1 MNMKTYLY
9 RLFKWLTKGVPVTRV
24 NAGITTIDAS
34 QKLAGKKILVT
45 GGSKGIG
52 FHLAQKFLSEGAEV
66 VIIGRNGTTLN
77 EAANRLG
84 CHSICCDIT
93 NISQL
98 DRLIGKAAELMGGI
112 NCLVNNAGI
121 CNIDNGFMN
130 VSEDSYDQQFLTNVK
145 SPFFL
150 TQSFVKWITANN
162 AQPAAVLFITSERG
176 KYPDDAPYGMTKAAM
191 ANIIPGLARQFAA
204 KDIRFNAIAPG
215 VTADVLGN
223 PDMME
228 DLYLKGSVGK
238 RFFLPQEL
246 AEVATFLISDASKC
260 ISGEE
265 IACDQANYYK

>member
-1 MNMKTYLY
+1 MKTYLY
-9 RLFKWLTKGVPVTRV
+9 RLFKWISKGIPVNKI
-24 NAGITTIDAS
+24 NAGITTINS
-34 QKLAGKKILVT
+34 SNKLAGKKILVT

-52 FHLAQKFLSEGAEV
+52 YHLTKKFIEEGAEV
-66 VIIGRNGTTLN
+66 VIIGRNEKKLN
-77 EAANRLG
+77 EAAKSLG
-84 CHSICCDIT
+84 CHSICLDIT

-98 DRLIGKAAELMGGI
+98 DDLICKAAELMGGV

-121 CNIDNGFMN
+121 CNIDNGFVN
-130 VSEDSYDQQFLTNVK
+130 VSEESYDQQFLTNVK

-150 TQSFVKWITANN
+150 TQSFVKWVTKHNT
-162 AQPAAVLFITSERG
+162 QPASVIFLTSERG

-204 KDIRFNAIAPG
+204 RDIRFNAIAPG

-223 PDMME
+223 PDILE
-228 DLYLKGSVGK
+228 DLYLKGAVGK

-246 AEVATFLISDASKC
+246 AEVATFLLSDASKC